1 MTGMKGTGQLHA
13 RPILVLGDTGKT
25 GRRVAGRL
33 RARGLPVRPG
43 SRSGEPPFD
52 WGWPETWRPALHST
66 RAAYICYYPDLA
78 VPGAVEA
85 VGSFARLA
93 AGYDVRPLV
102 LLSGRGEPEAEQAE
116 QVVRESGAEVT
127 ILRSTWFAQNFS
139 EDYMLEHVPSGVIA
153 LPAGETP
160 EPFVDAGDIA
170 DVAVAAL
177 TDGRHA
183 GQTYELTGPRLLTF
197 ADAAGEISRATA
209 RTIRYLPISIDEH
222 AAAAAEQ
229 GVPTEVIDLLSYLF
243 SKVLDG
249 RNARLADG
257 VQRALGRQLSAS
269 HRQPPIAD
277 RSEADHGASEG
288 SAH

>member
-1 MTGMKGTGQLHA
+1 M
-13 RPILVLGDTGKT
+13 
-25 GRRVAGRL
+25 
-33 RARGLPVRPG
+33 RPG

-52 WGWPETWRPALHST
+52 WGWPETWGPALHGT

-102 LLSGRGEPEAEQAE
+102 LLSGHGEPEAEQAE

-153 LPAGETP
+153 LPAGEAP
-160 EPFVDAGDIA
+160 EPLVDAGDIA

-183 GQTYELTGPRLLTF
+183 GRTYELTGPRLLTF
-197 ADAAGEISRATA
+197 ADAVGEISRATA

-229 GVPTEVIDLLSYLF
+229 GVSTEVIDLLSYLF

-257 VQRALGRQLSAS
+257 VQRALGRQPRDFADYARQAAANGVWHAS
-269 HRQPPIAD
+269 PAI
-277 RSEADHGASEG
+277 G
-288 SAH
+288 